1 MTDKE
6 TTFSKAEIKAMRRAA
21 QDEAGVFADFWHRIK
36 NLGRKVPFAEDIV
49 AAAYCAT
56 DTATPARVKLM
67 IVGAIAYFVMPIDV
81 VPDFLPLIG
90 LTDDAAILGATI
102 AAVRGHMTEEH
113 RERARVFLETESKA

>member
-21 QDEAGVFADFWHRIK
+21 QDEAGVLADFWHRIK

-56 DTATPARVKLM
+56 DTTTPARVKLM
-67 IVGAIAYFVMPIDV
+67 IVGALAYFVMPFDAI
-81 VPDFLPLIG
+81 PDFLPLIG

-113 RERARVFLETESKA
+113 WERARAFLEIESKA